1 MALLSAYLPRDRY
14 RTLAAGG
21 DDLPDRTQGAALF
34 ADISGFTPLAEEL
47 TASLGPLRG
56 PEELTRHLNLVYEA
70 VIAEVDRCQGSV
82 LAFAGDAMT
91 CWFDGD
97 DGHQATASALAMQAV
112 MGQFASVA
120 LPSGK
125 NAELT
130 IKIGIAVGPAR
141 RFRVG
146 DPAIQ
151 VIDVLAGATLARM
164 AAAQQIA
171 KKREVVVDG
180 ACARRLGEVA
190 AIAEWRTKN
199 EDPERFAVVTRLA
212 QPVEPTPWPAERST
226 TVPSSQLREWLLPPV
241 YDRLTAQEGEFLTEM
256 RPAVALFIRFGGIDY
271 DGDDAAGAKLDAY
284 VRWVQQALAA
294 YDGFLIEITIG
305 DKGSYL
311 YSTFGAPIV
320 HENDVGRALTVAL
333 ELRAPPPELHFIR
346 PVQIGISKGTMRTGA
361 YGGTTRRTYG
371 VQGDDV
377 NLAARLM
384 QHAAPGQVLASGRVR
399 KSAGEAFRW
408 ETLPPIAVKG
418 KAEPVPAYALLDKA
432 RQQPVRLHE
441 PNYALPMVGRT
452 AELGCI
458 RARLAL
464 ARSGRGQ
471 IVGITGEAGVGKSRL
486 VAEAIRL
493 ANEQGMIGYGGQS
506 HSYGTNTSY
515 LSWWSIWQAFFEVD
529 PEGATEEQIQHLA
542 ARLGRINPDLVMRL
556 PLLGAVVR
564 LAIPDNEVT
573 RAFDAKLRKSSLEAL
588 LTDCLRAAAGEGPRF
603 LVLEDC
609 HWLDPL
615 SRDLLDVIG
624 RALSDLPV
632 LLLLAYRPPEAA
644 PRQADRL
651 ASLPYFTEIA
661 LTAFTPD
668 EAERLIGLKVERL
681 FGEGAHAPSG
691 LVQRFIT
698 RAEGNPFYI
707 EELLNY
713 LQDRGIGLEDTPA
726 LEHLELPTSL
736 HSLILSRIDQLTEHQ
751 KITLK
756 VASVIGRIF
765 RAAMLWGSYPELGQP
780 PEVKAD
786 LEVLHRLDVTA
797 LDVPEPELIYLFKH
811 IVTQEVAYESLPY
824 ATRAMLHERI
834 GGFVER
840 TYADQLEQH
849 LDLLAYHFDRSDHAA
864 KKREYLWK
872 AGLAAQGRYANSSA
886 LDYYRRAEPLLSG
899 TARVDA
905 MLRVGQVLELL
916 GRWKEAHE
924 VYAQALALAEQ
935 ADEGLSRAR
944 SQAAIGELLRK
955 EAHYAEAASWLVRA
969 RDAFAQLGDEAG
981 LAQALHCAGTL
992 AAQQGDH
999 VKARAIYLESLA
1011 IRRKLND
1018 RARISSLLSNLC
1030 ILAHQFT
1037 GESAEAQALGE
1048 EALAIRRELGDR
1060 WAIANSLN
1068 NLGVM
1073 CQDQGDLPRARAL
1086 MEESVALNRQVGD
1099 RWAIANSLSSLAAVT
1114 LDQGDFGATRR
1125 LLEESLA
1132 INRELDE
1139 PRAIA
1144 YVLESFGMLA
1154 ARQGKPDRAFRLM
1167 GAASALRQTI
1177 GAPLSP
1183 AELAQQRQLVES
1195 ACGTVS
1201 GPTRS
1206 AWETEGTAMTLA
1218 AAVDYAVRAQ

>member
-1 MALLSAYLPRDRY
+1 
-14 RTLAAGG
+14 
-21 DDLPDRTQGAALF
+21 
-34 ADISGFTPLAEEL
+34 
-47 TASLGPLRG
+47 
-56 PEELTRHLNLVYEA
+56 
-70 VIAEVDRCQGSV
+70 
-82 LAFAGDAMT
+82 
-91 CWFDGD
+91 
-97 DGHQATASALAMQAV
+97 
-112 MGQFASVA
+112 
-120 LPSGK
+120 
-125 NAELT
+125 
-130 IKIGIAVGPAR
+130 
-141 RFRVG
+141 
-146 DPAIQ
+146 
-151 VIDVLAGATLARM
+151 
-164 AAAQQIA
+164 
-171 KKREVVVDG
+171 
-180 ACARRLGEVA
+180 
-190 AIAEWRTKN
+190 
-199 EDPERFAVVTRLA
+199 
-212 QPVEPTPWPAERST
+212 
-226 TVPSSQLREWLLPPV
+226 
-241 YDRLTAQEGEFLTEM
+241 
-256 RPAVALFIRFGGIDY
+256 
-271 DGDDAAGAKLDAY
+271 
-284 VRWVQQALAA
+284 
-294 YDGFLIEITIG
+294 
-305 DKGSYL
+305 
-311 YSTFGAPIV
+311 
-320 HENDVGRALTVAL
+320 
-333 ELRAPPPELHFIR
+333 
-346 PVQIGISKGTMRTGA
+346 
-361 YGGTTRRTYG
+361 
-371 VQGDDV
+371 
-377 NLAARLM
+377 
-384 QHAAPGQVLASGRVR
+384 
-399 KSAGEAFRW
+399 
-408 ETLPPIAVKG
+408 
-418 KAEPVPAYALLDKA
+418 
-432 RQQPVRLHE
+432 
-441 PNYALPMVGRT
+441 
-452 AELGCI
+452 
-458 RARLAL
+458 
-464 ARSGRGQ
+464 
-471 IVGITGEAGVGKSRL
+471 
-486 VAEAIRL
+486 
-493 ANEQGMIGYGGQS
+493 
-506 HSYGTNTSY
+506 
-515 LSWWSIWQAFFEVD
+515 
-529 PEGATEEQIQHLA
+529 
-542 ARLGRINPDLVMRL
+542 
-556 PLLGAVVR
+556 
-564 LAIPDNEVT
+564 
-573 RAFDAKLRKSSLEAL
+573 
-588 LTDCLRAAAGEGPRF
+588 
-603 LVLEDC
+603 
-609 HWLDPL
+609 
-615 SRDLLDVIG
+615 
-624 RALSDLPV
+624 
-632 LLLLAYRPPEAA
+632 
-644 PRQADRL
+644 
-651 ASLPYFTEIA
+651 
-661 LTAFTPD
+661 
-668 EAERLIGLKVERL
+668 
-681 FGEGAHAPSG
+681 
-691 LVQRFIT
+691 
-698 RAEGNPFYI
+698 
-707 EELLNY
+707 
-713 LQDRGIGLEDTPA
+713 
-726 LEHLELPTSL
+726 
-736 HSLILSRIDQLTEHQ
+736 
-751 KITLK
+751 
-756 VASVIGRIF
+756 
-765 RAAMLWGSYPELGQP
+765 
-780 PEVKAD
+780 
-786 LEVLHRLDVTA
+786 
-797 LDVPEPELIYLFKH
+797 
-811 IVTQEVAYESLPY
+811 
-824 ATRAMLHERI
+824 MLHERI